1 MCPACIPSATMA
13 LVGLT
18 TSGGIT
24 AAILPGLFRKKVNDI
39 NLETKEKPEGAYEKD
54 AMQEER

>member
-1 MCPACIPSATMA
+1 MA

-39 NLETKEKPEGAYEKD
+39 NLETEEKPEGAYEKD